1 MSTGSNVYSEVYAFL
16 NLLGEEY
23 IKKIPREMYELFSS
37 KRNMNYEL
45 RIDTSKK
52 ISEQFKNEETLIII
66 SALNLYFFCNGE
78 ERKKL
83 VKIYEENDEK
93 FLNRTFSEKIN
104 KTDID
109 IVCSNKLEPKKKE
122 NIFTKIINK
131 LKRIFK
137 R

>member
-52 ISEQFKNEETLIII
+52 ISEQFKNEETLTII
-66 SALNLYFFCNGE
+66 SALNLYFFCNEE

-83 VKIYEENDEK
+83 VKIYEENDEI
-93 FLNRTFSEKIN
+93 FLNRPFSEKIN

-122 NIFTKIINK
+122 NVFTKIINK

>member
-83 VKIYEENDEK
+83 VKIYEGNDEK

>member
-1 MSTGSNVYSEVYAFL
+1 M
-16 NLLGEEY
+16 
-23 IKKIPREMYELFSS
+23 
-37 KRNMNYEL
+37 
-45 RIDTSKK
+45 
-52 ISEQFKNEETLIII
+52 
-66 SALNLYFFCNGE
+66 
-78 ERKKL
+78 
-83 VKIYEENDEK
+83 KIYEENDEK